1 MNHSSRLLPC
11 LLLLG
16 GALVATPLL
25 AGPAPRAAATQTSRA
40 VLREPD
46 LDAHPHALRAL
57 RRLRSEL
64 GLTPQQIETARG
76 ILLAHQADVA
86 AALDKVVLAR
96 AGLRDAIR
104 ADVRDDAALAA
115 DATVAADAQRELIL
129 ATTLLRADLYP
140 ILTEEQ
146 AARLEGIEARVLD
159 RLASLRETVSN
170 WILSA

>member
-104 ADVRDDAALAA
+104 ADVRDDAALA
-115 DATVAADAQRELIL
+115 DAQRELIL